1 MITFEDIKRA
11 NKTIKTTPIQGKDYA
26 EVNQR
31 IKAFRMLF
39 PEGFITTEIKSLENG
54 VVIFQATVG
63 YYDENGNAVVLGTG
77 TAYEKENS
85 TFINKTSY
93 LENAETSS
101 VGRALGMA
109 GFGIDTSIASAEE
122 VQNARL
128 NQANQE
134 TASRKA
140 KTASTQAPVSE
151 QTPAVE
157 LITDLN
163 EKASDEIVK
172 LHNAFVFDLH
182 GNVKTVL
189 MSKKLKD
196 VNLLSV
202 DDWKKVIAIQQA
214 WIDKKKKEAQA
225 QQEAN

>member
-1 MITFEDIKRA
+1 MITFDDIKRA
-11 NKTIKTTPIQGKDYA
+11 NQTIKTTPIQGKDYA

-77 TAYEKENS
+77 TAYEKES
-85 TFINKTSY
+85 SSFINKTSY
-93 LENAETSS
+93 VENCETSA

-109 GFGIDTSIASAEE
+109 GFGIDTTIASAEE

-128 NQANQE
+128 NQEN
-134 TASRKA
+134 ASRKA
-140 KTASTQAPVSE
+140 KTAPTQE
-151 QTPAVE
+151 QAPAVE

-196 VNLLSV
+196 VNLLSAE
-202 DDWKKVIAIQQA
+202 DWKKVIAIQQA
-214 WIDKKKKEAQA
+214 WIDKKKKEAQ
-225 QQEAN
+225 EAN